1 MNLKDIARRAK
12 HASRKLAQLTSIERT
27 NLLLLMCD
35 SLSQAQPQV
44 LEANRLDIESAQ
56 KSGLS
61 KPMLDRLHLDEKR
74 FKNMLQ
80 GLRDVAAQK
89 DPLGQIIEHRQTP
102 SGLELSKVRVPIGV
116 VVMIYE
122 SRPNVTCESASL
134 CFKSGNSVILKG
146 GSEAIHTNRAI
157 CDAMRSVLKATAL
170 EDCIFFIDSSDR
182 NVVKELVQLEGLVDL
197 AIPRGGEGLIRSVLD
212 SARVPVIKHSKGVC
226 HTFVDESAD
235 LQMALDIC
243 ENAKC
248 QRPSVCNAME
258 ALLVHEK
265 IAGEFLPLC
274 TKRLGE
280 EGVTFRGAIGE
291 PVDDWSAEYL
301 DLILAVKIVP
311 SLEEAISH
319 INTFGSGHSDAI
331 ITNSEASKSRFL
343 NEIDSAVVYV
353 NASTRFTDGA
363 EFGMGAEIGIST
375 DKLHVRGPM
384 GATELTTYKWLGVG
398 SGQVRGS

>member
-1 MNLKDIARRAK
+1 MNVKDIATRAK
-12 HASRKLAQLTSIERT
+12 HASRKLAQLNSQERT
-27 NLLLLMCD
+27 NLLLSMCG
-35 SLSQAQPQV
+35 SLAQAKSQV
-44 LEANRLDIESAQ
+44 LEANRLDVEAAQ
-56 KSGLS
+56 KAGLS
-61 KPMLDRLHLDEKR
+61 KPMLDRLAIDEKR
-74 FKNMLQ
+74 FNNMLQ
-80 GLRDVAAQK
+80 GLRDVAAQS
-89 DPLGQIIEHRQTP
+89 DPLGQIIEQRKTP

-146 GSEAIHTNRAI
+146 GSEALKTNRAI
-157 CDAMRSVLKATAL
+157 CDAMRSVLKDVGL
-170 EDCIFFIDSSDR
+170 EDCISFIDSADR
-182 NVVKELVQLEGLVDL
+182 NIVKELVQLEGLVDL

-212 SARVPVIKHSKGVC
+212 SARVPVIKHAKGVC
-226 HTFVDESAD
+226 HTFVDESAE

-258 ALLVHEK
+258 TLLVHEK
-265 IAGEFLPLC
+265 IAEKFLPLC
-274 TKRLGE
+274 TERLGKL
-280 EGVTFRGAIGE
+280 GVSFRGAIGE

-301 DLILAVKIVP
+301 DLILAVKVVSSID
-311 SLEEAISH
+311 EAITH

-331 ITNSEASKSRFL
+331 VTNSEGSKGRFL
-343 NEIDSAVVYV
+343 SEIDSAVVYV

-398 SGQVRGS
+398 SGQIRG